1 MSPTRLWPALFLL
14 CSLASAQVSGLS
26 AAALG
31 AVPPAPV
38 SPALVSPA
46 TVSPATVSPESVTG
60 VAALPGGTRLV
71 CAETS
76 LWKLGAG
83 KPVRFTLPESC
94 QGLRVSP
101 SGQLALV
108 AGAKAATVWHLGDGK
123 MLTQIQWP
131 DPARRAAFLGDAAL
145 LLAGANGLE
154 RLDLGTQ
161 ARTSLRPGAATG
173 AVTGVVAAPDGQR
186 AVVGDGTRVQLVNL
200 ADGQVLSGVRCE
212 AACPVQDAQFGA
224 GRRVAVVRAGDTLYA
239 LREGHPATVVLRG
252 AQGSAGFPLAGG
264 GVWVL
269 TAGRIERRDAQTGR
283 REGVVRPEGVSGPAA
298 WTPQGGLLFVS
309 GRELVELDA
318 AGREAGR
325 TALP

>member
-14 CSLASAQVSGLS
+14 CSLASAQVSGRS
-26 AAALG
+26 AAAS
-31 AVPPAPV
+31 PPAPV
-38 SPALVSPA
+38 LPPVASPTAALPA
-46 TVSPATVSPESVTG
+46 PVTG

-71 CAETS
+71 CTGMS
-76 LWKLGAG
+76 LWKLSAG
-83 KPVRFTLPESC
+83 KPVRFTLPEPC

-101 SGQLALV
+101 SGRLALV
-108 AGAKAATVWHLGDGK
+108 AGAKTATVWHLEDGEV
-123 MLTQIQWP
+123 LTRVQWP
-131 DPARRAAFLGDAAL
+131 DPARRAAFLNDAAL

-161 ARTSLRPGAATG
+161 ARTSLPPGGVTG

-186 AVVGDGTRVQLVNL
+186 AVVGDGTRVQLVHL

-224 GRRVAVVRAGDTLYA
+224 GGRVAVVRAGDALYA

-252 AQGSAGFPLAGG
+252 AEGSAGFPLADGG
-264 GVWVL
+264 TWVL

-283 REGVVRPEGVSGPAA
+283 REGVVRPQGVSGPAA